1 MGYQNCIFD
10 LYGTLV
16 DIHTDEH
23 APQLWERMAELYRCE
38 GAFYEPGELRD
49 AYFRII
55 KDLEGAGRPEQDT
68 HEAHP
73 EIQIERVFLRL
84 YQEKGVSADR
94 RLIVRSGLAFRRHS
108 TEYLRL
114 YDGAAELLYALR
126 GQGCGVWLLSNAQSL
141 FTRWELEQL
150 RLDGL
155 FDGIYLSS
163 DYGCKKP
170 DPRFFQRL
178 LQENHIDPGTAVMV
192 GNDGICDI
200 RGAGEVGLSTIYIH
214 SNISPEE
221 PVPQADYVLPAMD
234 LWRVGELLGVLR
246 QFPAERPAGEHTAPD
261 PESEQ

>member
-1 MGYQNCIFD
+1 MKYQHCIFD

-23 APQLWERMAELYRCE
+23 APQLWAHMAELYRCE
-38 GAFYEPGELRD
+38 GAFYQPEELRD
-49 AYFRII
+49 AYFRIVEE
-55 KDLEGAGRPEQDT
+55 LEGAGRPGQDT

-73 EIQIERVFLRL
+73 EIQIERVFHRL
-84 YQEKGVSADR
+84 YREKGVPADFG
-94 RLIVRSGLAFRRHS
+94 LIARTGLAFRRRS

-114 YDGAAELLYALR
+114 YDGAAELLHALR
-126 GQGCGVWLLSNAQSL
+126 LQGCGVWLLSNAQSL

-155 FDGIYLSS
+155 FDGVYLSS
-163 DYGCKKP
+163 DCGCKKP

-178 LQENHIDPGTAVMV
+178 LQERDIDPGTAVMV
-192 GNDGICDI
+192 GNDGVCDI
-200 RGAGEVGLSTIYIH
+200 RGARDVGLSTVYIH

-234 LWRVGELLGVLR
+234 LRRVGELLGV
-246 QFPAERPAGEHTAPD
+246 F
-261 PESEQ
+261 